1 MNLPKPK
8 TSTFIKYLL
17 SYILVFSMLVA
28 CFFMILRTELTQ
40 SYRTQQADRIRGQM
54 EAICNHLNTELIFLN
69 QIDDLIDRNP
79 DITLATYTRE
89 GKYYRVVNSELK
101 QYASSSTL
109 IDSIVYYSKYSGH
122 VFSTER
128 YVSCDGQVF
137 TLVDDAGRRT
147 LFDPTPWLDGSAA
160 QLVWLSDGG
169 AEYLLHVPKLQS
181 TANYIFFYYLDTGV
195 FQSHIES
202 LLSEEVPAVALL
214 DSFGNPVASSGFD
227 GYAAAVKELSL
238 IQGIQPLSEDHLLF
252 LTGGLRNGFFL
263 AAVVSE
269 DYLANQVNKSF
280 MHSYLSLLALSV
292 VGIVAVYIAMLFTY
306 RPLHRLVQSLAHN
319 PNGER
324 NYLELLSRNY
334 SDLSDRN
341 MQLQQRLAGYRDFVH
356 KDLLG
361 SVLTQQFSVDPGSL
375 DRILG
380 ALSHSREVMAIKVAG
395 IGEPDRVT
403 GVLEKEM
410 APYGSCI
417 LLQRKE
423 STALYLILFSSEG
436 PERSGMEEKVRAM
449 QKEQGLMFAFSN
461 RSGSVM
467 DIPMLLKNAEAA
479 SKSWPRNP
487 LAEYRESTSGQACA
501 YPHDELNQ
509 LSALLKGNHFSPA
522 RELLEGLF
530 ARFDNRT
537 DEGRAP
543 AYFLSCIIL
552 DCLTIITNSMS
563 KARIEFDTYAEV
575 FSEAVNLCRNLQYS
589 QNFDTLKSLVNE
601 LLFFYEK
608 ETMDRLLHITPLRQ
622 MLESN
627 FCDPN
632 FSIAEIAEA
641 YHVSPSRMSTLFKK
655 EMGVSFSDYIW
666 KMRLERAQELLTST
680 ELSVDEI
687 GLQIGYLT
695 PNSFRRKFKQET
707 GMTPSQYRR
716 KCSAI
721 IGGS

>member
-17 SYILVFSMLVA
+17 SYILVFSVLVA

-40 SYRTQQADRIRGQM
+40 SYRTQQSARIRGQM
-54 EAICNHLNTELIFLN
+54 ESICTHLNTELIFLN
-69 QIDDLIDRNP
+69 QIDDLIVKNP
-79 DITLATYTRE
+79 DIKLATYTQE
-89 GKYYRVVNSELK
+89 GKYYRIVNTELQ

-137 TLVDDAGRRT
+137 TLVDDAGRRMI
-147 LFDPTPWLDGSAA
+147 FDPAPWLDGSAA
-160 QLVWLSDGG
+160 QLAWLSDGG
-169 AEYLLHVPKLQS
+169 AEYLLHIPKLQS
-181 TANYIFFYYLDTGV
+181 SANYIFFYYLDTGV

-214 DSFGNPVASSGFD
+214 DSYGNPVASSGFD
-227 GYAAAVKELSL
+227 SYAASVKELPL
-238 IQGIQPLSEDHLLF
+238 TQGVQPLAQDYLLF
-252 LTGGLRNGFFL
+252 LAGGLRNGFSL
-263 AAVVSE
+263 ATVVSE
-269 DYLANQVNKSF
+269 DYLARQVNKSF
-280 MHSYLSLLALSV
+280 IHSYLSLLALSV

-306 RPLHRLVQSLAHN
+306 RPLHRLVQSLTHN
-319 PNGER
+319 PTGER

-334 SDLSDRN
+334 SDLNDRN
-341 MQLQQRLAGYRDFVH
+341 LQLQQSLADYRDFVH

-361 SVLTQQFSVDPGSL
+361 SILTQQFSVDPGSL
-375 DRILG
+375 DQILG
-380 ALSHSREVMAIKVAG
+380 ALSHSREVMAVKVADNG
-395 IGEPDRVT
+395 DLGRVT
-403 GVLEKEM
+403 ELLAKEM
-410 APYGSCI
+410 TPNGSCI
-417 LLQRKE
+417 LLQQKE
-423 STALYLILFSSEG
+423 STALYLMLFSNESIEMSDMVKKA
-436 PERSGMEEKVRAM
+436 RSLHEEH
-449 QKEQGLMFAFSN
+449 GLFFAFSN

-479 SKSWPRNP
+479 SNSWPQTP
-487 LAEYRESTSGQACA
+487 LAIYRESASGQAHA
-501 YPHDELNQ
+501 YPHEELNQ
-509 LSALLKGNHFSPA
+509 LSVLLQGSHFSPA
-522 RELLEGLF
+522 RKLLEGLF
-530 ARFDNRT
+530 ARFDSCNE
-537 DEGRAP
+537 EGLSP
-543 AYFLSCIIL
+543 DYFLSCIIL

-575 FSEAVNLCRNLQYS
+575 FTEAVNLCRNLQHS

-622 MLESN
+622 MLEIN

-632 FSIAEIAEA
+632 FSVAEIAEA

-655 EMGVSFSDYIW
+655 EMGVGFAEYIW
-666 KMRLERAQELLTST
+666 KMRLEKAQELLTST

-687 GLQIGYLT
+687 SLQIGYFS

-716 KCSAI
+716 KCSSI
-721 IGGS
+721 VSE